1 MMDITRSKSI
11 RVSASSC
18 TRKEICSHKIRN
30 PPLKTIDNHRLNP
43 STMSFVA
50 MKRKSHWN
58 LIQRRTEDSM
68 FVLGINYLKPEDIEI
83 LLKCENCKQPSN
95 DKEAAVIA
103 YCSFYAGLKP
113 PAAVYLMLD
122 EMPDP
127 VLKYMYTNT
136 PICEKKVDCINY
148 AKKRDAEYDLDYNI
162 APKKVR
168 GGMSHPYDFCHEKRL
183 AREVGISAAGAVK
196 DGPIKDVQTDEE
208 IGDQGET
215 MDELRYQR
223 DVAMVDLDDI
233 RAKYTELVRDLKSGV
248 PTDFEDL
255 EVPPL
260 SPDQTKIRDT
270 LDWNLDDVVKR
281 LTDHSRII

>member
-1 MMDITRSKSI
+1 
-11 RVSASSC
+11 
-18 TRKEICSHKIRN
+18 
-30 PPLKTIDNHRLNP
+30 
-43 STMSFVA
+43 
-50 MKRKSHWN
+50 MKRKAQWN
-58 LIQRRTEDSM
+58 LIQRHTEDSM
-68 FVLGINYLKPEDIEI
+68 FVLGINYLKPEDIET
-83 LLKCENCKQPSN
+83 LLKCKDVKKPANN
-95 DKEAAVIA
+95 KEAAVIA

-113 PAAVYLMLD
+113 PAAVYLMLE

-148 AKKRDAEYDLDYNI
+148 AKKRDAEFDLDYNI

-168 GGMSHPYDFCHEKRL
+168 GGMSHPYDFCHEKKL

-196 DGPIKDVQTDEE
+196 DGPAKDVQAAEE
-208 IGDQGET
+208 SAGQGET

-233 RAKYTELVRDLKSGV
+233 RAKYLELIRNLKSGSV
-248 PTDFEDL
+248 GSADYDDL

-260 SPDQTKIRDT
+260 SPAQTKIRDT
-270 LDWNLDDVVKR
+270 LEWNLDDVVKR
-281 LTDHSRII
+281 LTDHSRHYLMFLGGLGFLHSSRTVNSIIFPK